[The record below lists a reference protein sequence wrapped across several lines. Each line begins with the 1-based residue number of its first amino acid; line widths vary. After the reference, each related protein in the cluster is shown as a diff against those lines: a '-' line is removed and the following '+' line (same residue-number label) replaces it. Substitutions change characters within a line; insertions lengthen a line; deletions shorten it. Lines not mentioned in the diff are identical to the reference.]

1 MIANSI
7 TLILSTYNW
16 PSALQV
22 CLVSIKQQTI
32 LPTEVIIADDG
43 STYETKQ
50 LIDNFKKDFPVPI
63 IHLWQEDIG
72 FRKSRIL
79 NQAFARS
86 NYDYIIQIDG
96 DVFLNHH
103 FIKDHI
109 HASRPNYLLQG
120 SRVMLGKEYSQ
131 KVLHE
136 QKPHFNLF
144 GKGNKRIENSVRL
157 PLLSDYLLNRYK
169 NKYPI
174 YYARGANMSFW
185 KKDIFDINGYNE
197 SYEGWGHE
205 DSDLTL
211 RMMNNG
217 VKKSVIKFAAIVYH
231 LYHAENIR
239 PDLELKNK
247 LIMEQTLKDQVI
259 WTEKG
264 LNQYL
269 KD

>member
-1 MIANSI
+1 MLRD
-7 TLILSTYNW
+7 LIIY
-16 PSALQV
+16 
-22 CLVSIKQQTI
+22 C
-32 LPTEVIIADDG
+32 
-43 STYETKQ
+43 
-50 LIDNFKKDFPVPI
+50 
-63 IHLWQEDIG
+63 
-72 FRKSRIL
+72 R
-79 NQAFARS
+79 
-86 NYDYIIQIDG
+86 
-96 DVFLNHH
+96 
-103 FIKDHI
+103 
-109 HASRPNYLLQG
+109 G

-239 PDLELKNK
+239 PDLELKKQINNGANPEGPSYLDRK
-247 LIMEQTLKDQVI
+247 RVESIFKRLK
-259 WTEKG
+259 EK
-264 LNQYL
+264 
-269 KD
+269 